1 MDRPFRLLL
10 IQQDPDTGLREE
22 LSAAAEGAL
31 LIESASELGEALR
44 RLSRGGIDV
53 VLLELSLPD
62 SEGMSTF
69 ERMYAFAPDVPVV
82 VLTDRYDE
90 ALGVSAVQ
98 AGAQDYLLKRSADS
112 GEILRALRY
121 ALERHRLLTA
131 LRSLSLMDDLTSL
144 YNRRGFTDL
153 GSQYL
158 ELARRSGREITL
170 VFLDLDR
177 FKTINDSLGHHV
189 GDRALRKVADTL
201 RTTFRRSDII
211 ARMGGDEFA
220 ALALEASNDH
230 HSTIVERLRE
240 HFSQFNGTRREPYQI
255 SVSIGVAR
263 DDGARRIPLA
273 DLLAEADANMYEEKR
288 SKLKNRSSAEG

>member
-1 MDRPFRLLL
+1 MHQPIRLLL
-10 IQQDPDTGLREE
+10 VQRDADGLRHD
-22 LSAAAEGAL
+22 LAAAGNGRLE
-31 LIESASELGEALR
+31 IEAASELGEALR

-62 SEGMSTF
+62 SEGLSTF
-69 ERMYAFAPDVPVV
+69 ERTYAFAPDIPVV

-90 ALGVSAVQ
+90 ELGVTAVQ
-98 AGAQDYLLKRSADS
+98 AGAQDYLVKSSADT
-112 GEILRALRY
+112 GEILRGLRY
-121 ALERHRLLTA
+121 ALERHRLLAA
-131 LRSLSLMDDLTSL
+131 LRSLSLMDDLTNL

-158 ELARRSGREITL
+158 ELARRSERDITL

-177 FKTINDSLGHHV
+177 FKTINDTLGHHV
-189 GDRALRKVADTL
+189 GDRALRKVADIL

-220 ALALEASNDH
+220 VLALESSDEHQSA
-230 HSTIVERLRE
+230 IVDRLRE
-240 HFSQFNGTRREPYQI
+240 QFAQFNRGHREPYQL

-263 DDGARRIPLA
+263 DDGARKVSLE
-273 DLLAEADANMYEEKR
+273 DLVAEADASMYEEKR
-288 SKLKNRSSAEG
+288 SKVKGTNNL

>member
-1 MDRPFRLLL
+1 MQRPFRLLL
-10 IQQDPDTGLREE
+10 IQEDGDSGLRDE
-22 LSAAAEGAL
+22 LSAAAEGRVE
-31 LIESASELGEALR
+31 IESATELSEALR

-69 ERMYAFAPDVPVV
+69 ERTYAFAPDVPVV
-82 VLTDRYDE
+82 VLTDKYDE
-90 ALGVSAVQ
+90 DLGVSAVQ
-98 AGAQDYLLKRSADS
+98 AGAQDYLLKRTADT

-131 LRSLSLMDDLTSL
+131 LRSLSLMDDLTNL

-158 ELARRSGREITL
+158 ELARRSDREITL

-189 GDRALRKVADTL
+189 GDRALRRVAEIL

-220 ALALEASNDH
+220 ALALESSNKH
-230 HSTIVERLRE
+230 ESNIVDRLRE
-240 HFSQFNGTRREPYQI
+240 HFAQFNGSHREPYQI

-263 DDGARRIPLA
+263 DEGSRHIPLI

-288 SKLKNRSSAEG
+288 SKLRDHHG

>member
-1 MDRPFRLLL
+1 MRRSFTLLVIQEDGDGRLR
-10 IQQDPDTGLREE
+10 DE
-22 LSAAAEGAL
+22 LFAAAEGHL
-31 LIESASELGEALR
+31 EIEQATELSEALR
-44 RLSRGGIDV
+44 RLSQGGVDV

-90 ALGVSAVQ
+90 DLGVSAVQ
-98 AGAQDYLLKRSADS
+98 AGAQDYLLKRTADS

-121 ALERHRLLTA
+121 AMERHRLLSA
-131 LRSLSLMDDLTSL
+131 LRSLSLMDDLTNL

-158 ELARRSGREITL
+158 ELARRSDREITL

-189 GDRALRKVADTL
+189 GDRALRRVAEIM

-220 ALALEASNDH
+220 ALALESPDEH
-230 HSTIVERLRE
+230 ESTIVDRLRDNFAE
-240 HFSQFNGTRREPYQI
+240 FNGSHREPYQI

-263 DDGARRIPLA
+263 DNGERRMPLNE
-273 DLLAEADANMYEEKR
+273 LLAEADANMYEEKR
-288 SKLKNRSSAEG
+288 AKLKRSRR